1 MKDPLRQKVENAGIT
16 RAQLERIID
25 TWIFSDRDRYILKRF
40 LADHASYTQI
50 ADEMAGDDSYITD
63 SAIGKR
69 CRRAFAKI
77 EKRLQ

>member
-1 MKDPLRQKVENAGIT
+1 MKDPLRQKVDAAGIT
-16 RAQLERIID
+16 RANLEQIID

-40 LADHASYTQI
+40 LADHATYSEI
-50 ADEMAGDDSYITD
+50 ADEMAGEKNYITE

-77 EKRLQ
+77 ATKLQ

>member
-1 MKDPLRQKVENAGIT
+1 MKDPLRHKVENAGIT
-16 RAQLERIID
+16 RAQLETIID

-40 LADHASYTQI
+40 LADHASYAQI
-50 ADEMAGDDSYITD
+50 ADEMAGDDYITD

-77 EKRLQ
+77 ESKLH

>member
-16 RAQLERIID
+16 RAQLETIID

-40 LADHASYTQI
+40 LADHATYSEI
-50 ADEMAGDDSYITD
+50 ADEMAGEKNYITD

-77 EKRLQ
+77 ATKLQ